1 MIEVLFWVA
10 VGVAVVVLSVMTV
23 QLLTHNPAT
32 CRTCVER
39 AARRRHPAYRAV
51 EDSDDWG
58 GWRP

>member
-1 MIEVLFWVA
+1 MTTLVWLVL
-10 VGVAVVVLSVMTV
+10 GVLTLVLIVMTF
-23 QLLTHNPAT
+23 QLLTHDPAT